1 MVTRLNLAAALLIAV
16 FALSGCSLWFGGEEE
31 EEEAV
36 GLGLC
41 GPVSRELPCAA
52 GVERGVAYPYVLYT
66 HCGVLSA
73 YFDGRLWLA
82 DPPLTEGSANP
93 PRGWGNPSDEGT
105 MTLVSAGRAEFR
117 SARGNVARFVPA
129 HGAPNPAAGCE

>member
-1 MVTRLNLAAALLIAV
+1 MARSHFAVVLLVVALM
-16 FALSGCSLWFGGEEE
+16 LSGCSFWFGGEEE

-41 GPVSRELPCAA
+41 GRASSELPCAA

-66 HCGVLSA
+66 HCGILSA

-82 DPPLTEGSANP
+82 DPPLTDGSGNP
-93 PRGWGNPSDEGT
+93 QAGWGNPADEGT
-105 MTLVSAGRAEFR
+105 MVLVSADRAEFR
-117 SARGNVARFVPA
+117 SEGGNVARFVPA
-129 HGAPNPAAGCE
+129 RGAPDPAAGCE